1 MAMRSAVMRLSK
13 GRWSEPGGVTL
24 VLALSLAGSVAEA
37 FPAHHYGGLHLRV
50 HPNPAAFALVAV
62 PAILLWWRRSHPEV
76 VYLVS
81 VAAVSTW
88 AALGQVYGASLV
100 VVLVALYSV
109 AVSSTNRIALIALGV
124 GGTFTIWLVGGI
136 LGPWGWLGGPQL
148 DMWFEMLAVGALGAA
163 IAARRQWKTSE
174 RLRHDQLEKAR
185 EDEMRRRVD
194 AERLRIA
201 RELHDVVAHSIA
213 MINVQATAASTLLNK
228 DPARVGVALQAI
240 RDASKSGLRE
250 LRSILDVLRLVD
262 GEEPAVPLPDR
273 DAFQALADATTAAG
287 INTRLHVDEDLDVAP
302 PERALAAFRIVQESL
317 TNVIRHAPGSTAE
330 VTISSRVG
338 QLVIDVVNDGPRR
351 QDPFVDGAGAGLKG
365 MEERVRVFGG
375 HLRAGPITTGGFRV
389 HAELPLT
396 ALTGDTEPLP
406 AGEVLNT

>member
-1 MAMRSAVMRLSK
+1 MTMRSAVMRLST
-13 GRWSEPGGVTL
+13 GRWSEPGGVAL

-50 HPNPAAFALVAV
+50 HPDPAAFALVSV
-62 PAILLWWRRSHPEV
+62 PAVLLWWRRSHPEL

-81 VAAVSTW
+81 VAAISMW

-100 VVLVALYSV
+100 IVLVALYSV
-109 AVSSTNRIALIALGV
+109 AVSPARRFTLIALGV

-174 RLRHDQLEKAR
+174 RLRHDQLEKTR
-185 EDEMRRRVD
+185 EDDMRQRVD
-194 AERLRIA
+194 SERLRIA
-201 RELHDVVAHSIA
+201 RELHDVVAHSMA
-213 MINVQATAASTLLNK
+213 MINVQATAASTLLYE

-262 GEEPAVPLPDR
+262 GEEPAVPLPNR
-273 DAFQALADATTAAG
+273 DALQALADATTAAG
-287 INTRLHVDEDLDVAP
+287 ITIRLRVDEGLATAP
-302 PERALAAFRIVQESL
+302 PEMALAAFRIVQESL
-317 TNVIRHAPGSTAE
+317 TNVIRHAPGSNAE
-330 VTISSRVG
+330 VTISSGVG
-338 QLVIDVVNDGPRR
+338 HLAVDVVNDGPRH
-351 QDPFVDGAGAGLKG
+351 QDPFVEGAGTGLKG

-396 ALTGDTEPLP
+396 ESRSAN
-406 AGEVLNT
+406 EVLNT